1 MNQQEET
8 VENAVSVWSI
18 YLSYLHQSF
27 HLQIYNQY
35 YYFIKA
41 KSERFTIVS
50 KKKWRKNGVPEY
62 LVLLKLNPG
71 SLIDTLGAIRSFSAM
86 PVPGVDICYSMNI
99 FGVWDVGIWINADNS
114 GQVLEFVQ
122 NKVKDVTG
130 VSEVYTVPTFP
141 HANRRKEGKAQE
153 TKNTEN

>member
-1 MNQQEET
+1 M
-8 VENAVSVWSI
+8 
-18 YLSYLHQSF
+18 
-27 HLQIYNQY
+27 
-35 YYFIKA
+35 
-41 KSERFTIVS
+41 
-50 KKKWRKNGVPEY
+50 PEY

-71 SLIDTLGAIRSFSAM
+71 RLIDTLEAICSFPAM

-141 HANRRKEGKAQE
+141 HANGRKKGKAQE
-153 TKNTEN
+153 TKNTED

>member
-1 MNQQEET
+1 M
-8 VENAVSVWSI
+8 
-18 YLSYLHQSF
+18 
-27 HLQIYNQY
+27 
-35 YYFIKA
+35 
-41 KSERFTIVS
+41 
-50 KKKWRKNGVPEY
+50 PEY

-71 SLIDTLGAIRSFSAM
+71 RLIDTLEAIRSFPAM
-86 PVPGVDICYSMNI
+86 PVPGLDICYSMNI

-141 HANRRKEGKAQE
+141 HANGRKKEKAQE
-153 TKNTEN
+153 TKNTED

>member
-1 MNQQEET
+1 M
-8 VENAVSVWSI
+8 
-18 YLSYLHQSF
+18 
-27 HLQIYNQY
+27 
-35 YYFIKA
+35 
-41 KSERFTIVS
+41 
-50 KKKWRKNGVPEY
+50 PEY

-71 SLIDTLGAIRSFSAM
+71 RLIDTLGAIRSFPAM
-86 PVPGVDICYSMNI
+86 PVPGLDICYSMNI

-141 HANRRKEGKAQE
+141 HANGRKKEKAQE
-153 TKNTEN
+153 TKNTED

>member
-1 MNQQEET
+1 M
-8 VENAVSVWSI
+8 
-18 YLSYLHQSF
+18 
-27 HLQIYNQY
+27 
-35 YYFIKA
+35 
-41 KSERFTIVS
+41 
-50 KKKWRKNGVPEY
+50 PEY

-71 SLIDTLGAIRSFSAM
+71 SLIDTLGAIRSFSTM
-86 PVPGVDICYSMNI
+86 SVPGVDICYSMNI

-153 TKNTEN
+153 RKNTEN